1 MIGREF
7 NFHDGE
13 KGSAIAIRITKRK
26 GSQRILKVLRDG
38 TVVID
43 LSEEVEDIDQ
53 ELIKFLSNQLDIEP
67 NRFDIIAGEE
77 GQEKLISILDM
88 NPEVLQKLILK
99 KLA

>member
-13 KGSAIAIRITKRK
+13 KGSAIAIRITKGK
-26 GSQRILKVLRDG
+26 GRQRIVKVLRDG

-43 LSEEVEDIDQ
+43 LPEEVEDIDQ
-53 ELIKFLSNQLDIEP
+53 ELIKFLSNQLGIEP
-67 NRFDIIAGEE
+67 KRFDIIAGEE